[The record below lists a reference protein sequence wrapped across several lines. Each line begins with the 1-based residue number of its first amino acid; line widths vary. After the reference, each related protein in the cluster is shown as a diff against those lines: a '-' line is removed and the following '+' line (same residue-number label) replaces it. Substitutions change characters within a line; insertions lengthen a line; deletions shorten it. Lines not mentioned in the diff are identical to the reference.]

1 MIEKGVW
8 IAAVLVAAIA
18 GWMDWRYRRI
28 PNWLT
33 VPGLLA
39 GIVGNTLAS
48 GWSGAKASLLGA
60 GLGLALLLP
69 FVLVRSLGAGDWKL
83 VGAVG
88 ALVGPG
94 PLITV
99 LVAAIFVAGI
109 MAIVLIVYKR
119 RVRQALRI
127 VWFGRAFNI
136 YATLNRAAREGALA
150 AASPTCATC
159 GNNFAQN
166 TTDIQSVVDS
176 TLRAAH
182 LDPGQ
187 VQNFTLTQDV
197 ALNPGS
203 NPVEYGSVVSLSY
216 PWNFK
221 LNGVTCCPLSLSPIT
236 TGITI
241 TAQAQAREE
250 R

>member
-1 MIEKGVW
+1 MALGARW
-8 IAAVLVAAIA
+8 AVCEQRFGSFAAINRFRMNCFRKIA
-18 GWMDWRYRRI
+18 TDCRGQEIAEAALVLPLVFM
-28 PNWLT
+28 L
-33 VPGLLA
+33 
-39 GIVGNTLAS
+39 
-48 GWSGAKASLLGA
+48 LLG
-60 GLGLALLLP
+60 
-69 FVLVRSLGAGDWKL
+69 
-83 VGAVG
+83 
-88 ALVGPG
+88 
-94 PLITV
+94 
-99 LVAAIFVAGI
+99 
-109 MAIVLIVYKR
+109 
-119 RVRQALRI
+119 I

-203 NPVEYGSVVSLSY
+203 NPVEYVSVVSLSY
-216 PWNFK
+216 PWNVK

-241 TAQAQAREE
+241 TAQAQPREE